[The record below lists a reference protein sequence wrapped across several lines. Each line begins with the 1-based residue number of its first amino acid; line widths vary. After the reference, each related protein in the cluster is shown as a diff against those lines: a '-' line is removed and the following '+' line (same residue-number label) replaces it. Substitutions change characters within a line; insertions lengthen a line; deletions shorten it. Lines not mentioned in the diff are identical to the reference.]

1 MELLPAGTFSGYERC
16 RMTTSNTHSPFHSTG
31 PWAGFAELS
40 EDGNTV
46 KLRRFNGHFP
56 LPSYATEQ
64 WCAENQGRLKKGA
77 VVDVETTGL
86 DRRNDLVIELGLR
99 RFEYDP
105 ETGDVV
111 RIGESLT
118 GLQDPG
124 RPLSPEISRLTGLT
138 DADLKGQSIDWQRV
152 NELLADV
159 DVIVAHNAAFDRPFF
174 DRFAEKSRNKLWAC
188 SFKQIS
194 WDEKGFASSKLE
206 LLCLFHGYFT
216 AAHRALNDVD
226 ALLCLLSFHCKREGK
241 AYFHELLQRADQP
254 YVKVV
259 AASSPFESKDL
270 LKARGYRW
278 DPQARVW
285 QRLILSAQLADEVS
299 WLESSVYR
307 GIFRGLTEEIPALDN
322 FKE

>member
-1 MELLPAGTFSGYERC
+1 MTHTSLPHMSL
-16 RMTTSNTHSPFHSTG
+16 
-31 PWAGFAELS
+31 PWTGFAQLS
-40 EDGNTV
+40 EDGNAVT
-46 KLRRFNGHFP
+46 LRRFNGQFP
-56 LPSYATEQ
+56 VPAYVTPQ
-64 WCAENQGRLKKGA
+64 WYEENQSRLKKGA

-86 DRRNDLVIELGLR
+86 DRKNDLVIELGLR
-99 RFEYDP
+99 RFEFEP
-105 ETGDVV
+105 TTGDIV

-124 RPLSPEISRLTGLT
+124 RPLSPEITRLTGLT
-138 DADLKGQSIDWQRV
+138 DADLQGQSIDWKKVDQ
-152 NELLADV
+152 LLADV
-159 DVIVAHNAAFDRPFF
+159 DVIVAHNASFDRPFF
-174 DRFAEKSRNKLWAC
+174 DRFAEQSRKRLWAC
-188 SFKQIS
+188 SFKQVA

-226 ALLCLLSFHCKREGK
+226 ALLCLLSFKCRQSGETYFRE
-241 AYFHELLQRADQP
+241 LMDRADRP

-278 DPQARVW
+278 DPLARVW
-285 QRLILSAQLADEVS
+285 QKMILSSQLTDEVS

-307 GIFRGLTEEIPALDN
+307 GTFRGITEEIPALEN

>member
-1 MELLPAGTFSGYERC
+1 
-16 RMTTSNTHSPFHSTG
+16 MTSLSTHSSF
-31 PWAGFAELS
+31 PWSGFAELS
-40 EDGNTV
+40 DDGNTV
-46 KLRRFNGHFP
+46 LLRRFNGQFP
-56 LPSYATEQ
+56 LPAYATEQ
-64 WCAENQGRLKKGA
+64 WYNENKCRLRKG
-77 VVDVETTGL
+77 VSVDVETTGL
-86 DRRNDLVIELGLR
+86 DRKHDLVIELGLR
-99 RFEYDP
+99 RFDYDP
-105 ETGDVV
+105 ITGDIV

-124 RPLSPEISRLTGLT
+124 RPLNPEISRLTGLT
-138 DADLKGQSIDWQRV
+138 DQDLKGQTIDWKRV
-152 NELLADV
+152 DQLLSDV
-159 DVIVAHNAAFDRPFF
+159 DVIVAHNASFDRPFF
-174 DRFAEKSRNKLWAC
+174 DRFAEQSRQKLWAC
-188 SFKQIS
+188 SFRQVA

-226 ALLCLLSFHCKREGK
+226 ALVCLLSFKCKQSGQS
-241 AYFHELLQRADQP
+241 YFQELLQRADRP

-278 DPQARVW
+278 DPESRVW
-285 QRLILSAQLADEVS
+285 QRLILSSQLTEEVS

-307 GIFRGLTEEIPALDN
+307 GTFRGITEEIPALDN

>member
-1 MELLPAGTFSGYERC
+1 
-16 RMTTSNTHSPFHSTG
+16 MTTSASHTAF

-46 KLRRFNGHFP
+46 KLRRFNGQFP
-56 LPSYATEQ
+56 MPAYATAQ
-64 WCAENQGRLKKGA
+64 WLEENQGRLRKGA

-105 ETGDVV
+105 VSGDVV

-124 RPLSPEISRLTGLT
+124 RSLSPEITRLTGLT
-138 DADLKGQSIDWQRV
+138 DQDLRGQVIDWNRV

-159 DVIVAHNAAFDRPFF
+159 DVIVAHNASFDRPFF

-188 SFKQIS
+188 SFKQVG

-226 ALLCLLSFHCKREGK
+226 ALLCLLSFQCKHSGK
-241 AYFHELLQRADQP
+241 SYFHELLQKADQP

-322 FKE
+322 FKD

>member
-1 MELLPAGTFSGYERC
+1 
-16 RMTTSNTHSPFHSTG
+16 MTLTPTLFQTDSQLFPSLFAMN
-31 PWAGFAELS
+31 GFAEVS
-40 EDGNTV
+40 GDGNAVT
-46 KLRRFNGHFP
+46 LRRFDGRFP
-56 LPSYATEQ
+56 LPAYATEQ
-64 WCAENQGRLKKGA
+64 WLAENQNRLRRGA

-86 DRRNDLVIELGLR
+86 DRKNDTVIELGLR

-105 ETGDVV
+105 KTGDVV

-124 RPLSPEISRLTGLT
+124 HPLSPEITRLTGLT
-138 DADLKGQSIDWQRV
+138 DADLKGQSIDWKKADQ
-152 NELLADV
+152 LLSDV
-159 DVIVAHNAAFDRPFF
+159 DVVIAHNASFDRPFF
-174 DRFAEKSRNKLWAC
+174 DRFTEQSRRRLWAC
-188 SFKQIS
+188 SFRQVD
-194 WDEKGFASSKLE
+194 WDDKGFASAKLE

-216 AAHRALNDVD
+216 SAHRALNDVD
-226 ALLCLLSFHCKREGK
+226 ALLCLLSLKCQTSGK
-241 AYFHELLQRADQP
+241 AYLHELLEKADQP

-278 DPQARVW
+278 DPIARVW
-285 QRLILSAQLADEVS
+285 QRLILSSQLTEEVS

-307 GIFRGLTEEIPALDN
+307 GTFRGITEEIPALNN

>member
-1 MELLPAGTFSGYERC
+1 M
-16 RMTTSNTHSPFHSTG
+16 THSTTHSL

-40 EDGNTV
+40 EDGNSVT
-46 KLRRFNGHFP
+46 LRRFGGQFP
-56 LPSYATEQ
+56 VPAYATPQ
-64 WCAENQGRLKKGA
+64 WLEDNKSRLGRGA

-86 DRRNDLVIELGLR
+86 DRKNDLVIELGLR

-105 ETGDVV
+105 ETGDIV
-111 RIGESLT
+111 RVGESLT

-124 RPLSPEISRLTGLT
+124 RPLSAEITRLTGLT
-138 DADLKGQSIDWQRV
+138 DQDLMGQSIDWKKV
-152 NELLADV
+152 DALLSDV
-159 DVIVAHNAAFDRPFF
+159 DVIVAHNASFDRPFF
-174 DRFAEKSRNKLWAC
+174 DRYTEQSRRRLWAC
-188 SFKQIS
+188 SLRQVA

-206 LLCLFHGYFT
+206 LLCLFHGFFT
-216 AAHRALNDVD
+216 AAHRAQNDVD
-226 ALLCLLSFHCKREGK
+226 ALLCLLSFKCGQSGK
-241 AYFHELLQRADQP
+241 TYFHELYQRADQP

-278 DPQARVW
+278 DPLARVW
-285 QRLILSAQLADEVS
+285 QRLILSSQLTDEVT

-307 GIFRGLTEEIPALDN
+307 GTFRGITEEIPALDN